1 MNDPEFA
8 KLNEAYVEY
17 LSANH
22 GPSHRGKIYLFVS
35 SSLLVL
41 ELMPTSLFPDDL
53 EDNNSNV
60 TMLAQAQGV
69 AQQMFDEV
77 TSKKLAISIGNRK
90 FVVRDQVRKIVKVV
104 DTFKSVVAAAI
115 SSEPHAAIAWAG
127 FMVIIPVG

>member
-1 MNDPEFA
+1 
-8 KLNEAYVEY
+8 
-17 LSANH
+17 LSF
-22 GPSHRGKIYLFVS
+22 L
-35 SSLLVL
+35 
-41 ELMPTSLFPDDL
+41 DDL
-53 EDNNSNV
+53 KDESRNV
-60 TMLAQAQGV
+60 TMLEQAHHV
-69 AQQMFDEV
+69 AQQKLDEL